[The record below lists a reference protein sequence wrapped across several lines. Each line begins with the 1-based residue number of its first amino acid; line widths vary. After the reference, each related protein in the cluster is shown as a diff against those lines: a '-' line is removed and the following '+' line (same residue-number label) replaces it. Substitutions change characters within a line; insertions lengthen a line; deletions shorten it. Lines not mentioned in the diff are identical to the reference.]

1 MDSKQNFFHLKCRCT
16 FSIQRSTACWVF
28 SFYLLSEKKKLN
40 LFPPCTKCIFLSASC
55 RAINNCRNHCRVAT
69 VNPIYPALRFPMP
82 RFQTFFIPVLVVF
95 ATKTFTFSFFLNR
108 FGYRSDYTRPSL
120 TLEDS

>member
-16 FSIQRSTACWVF
+16 YSIQRFTACYFFLSISYLKKNLHLF
-28 SFYLLSEKKKLN
+28 S
-40 LFPPCTKCIFLSASC
+40 PCTKCIFLSASC

-82 RFQTFFIPVLVVF
+82 QFQTFFIPVLVVY
-95 ATKTFTFSFFLNR
+95 ATETNTFTFLFLKSVR
-108 FGYRSDYTRPSL
+108 LSIRLHPPVSRLIRG
-120 TLEDS
+120 

>member
-16 FSIQRSTACWVF
+16 YSIQRSTACWVF

-82 RFQTFFIPVLVVF
+82 RFQTFFYLCSLCSPLRLLLSLFFKSVWLSIRLHPPVSHL
-95 ATKTFTFSFFLNR
+95 R
-108 FGYRSDYTRPSL
+108 G
-120 TLEDS
+120 

>member
-1 MDSKQNFFHLKCRCT
+1 MDSKQNFFHLKCRCIIP
-16 FSIQRSTACWVF
+16 FNVPLLVGFFLSIS
-28 SFYLLSEKKKLN
+28 YLKKKLN

-69 VNPIYPALRFPMP
+69 VNPIYPVLRFPMP

-95 ATKTFTFSFFLNR
+95 ATKTFTFSFFKIGLAIDQTTPAR
-108 FGYRSDYTRPSL
+108 LSP
-120 TLEDS
+120 